1 MSSWIVFQLW
11 SDVLNIKFDVRQG
24 SVLLVISN
32 YIIISIY
39 SFLSCC
45 VHSMWTSPTSRRA
58 GLTVWRSVRSY
69 ITSTPKR
76 STTPN
81 SIRKI
86 DAATFDWRSTL
97 PSKMLYNTTRTLW
110 TASSWYVD
118 TSICSCRPTSS
129 VVFFANLSLMSLLTP
144 PTKLGRLRFGPIC
157 VCVCLQSVSQ
167 FYYAPA
173 P

>member
-1 MSSWIVFQLW
+1 
-11 SDVLNIKFDVRQG
+11 
-24 SVLLVISN
+24 
-32 YIIISIY
+32 
-39 SFLSCC
+39 
-45 VHSMWTSPTSRRA
+45 MWTSPTSRRA

-157 VCVCLQSVSQ
+157 VCVYSLSASFIMPPPRRGGAGALSGDRRPSSVRPSVRLSVWCRVHR
-167 FYYAPA
+167 F
-173 P
+173 